1 MPVSLANAIFNNSSR
16 PRTKVQFATRVRKRI
31 TLRLRRFPREALEP
45 HGGLPFKRCLA
56 GKASQGSGRI
66 KKPSH
71 RSCGEGAH
79 IFARQ
84 ALSVV
89 ITDSKRK
96 GLSRDI
102 RQVMQLFEESCRGL
116 DWIRRSRV
124 STGQHCAPQMSDA
137 FEPGTHAAGKN
148 LPAPDAVVITVA
160 SPVEANRDDTLVPR
174 TAFANYRS
182 NVRAMM
188 LNCSFLGGLKFQ
200 SMQGRYVL
208 RMCVMHDQ

>member
-56 GKASQGSGRI
+56 RKAGQGSGRI

-79 IFARQ
+79 IFAHQ

-96 GLSRDI
+96 GMSRDI
-102 RQVMQLFEESCRGL
+102 RQVMQLFEEARCSL
-116 DWIRRSRV
+116 NWIRRGRIP
-124 STGQHCAPQMSDA
+124 TGRQRTPQMRDT
-137 FEPGTHAAGKN
+137 FESRTCVAGKN

-160 SPVEANRDDTLVPR
+160 RPGEANCDDPLVPR
-174 TAFANYRS
+174 TTFGNY
-182 NVRAMM
+182 
-188 LNCSFLGGLKFQ
+188 
-200 SMQGRYVL
+200 
-208 RMCVMHDQ
+208 